1 VLEGE
6 RSAVVETFERI
17 SRDPRH
23 QNVVML
29 PTEAIAARQSPQW
42 SMAYIGPSQSAADAV
57 ERVTRDVQRSQA
69 GEAARAF
76 VGSMCDLLEACPG
89 TGSSSPQPL
98 VGERLNLR
106 RWRRR

>member
-1 VLEGE
+1 MLEGE
-6 RSAVVETFERI
+6 RSAVEETFERI

-29 PTEAIAARQSPQW
+29 LTEPSRPDNFHNGPW
-42 SMAYIGPSQSAADAV
+42 PYIGPSQSAADAV

-76 VGSMCDLLEACPG
+76 VGSMCELLEACPG